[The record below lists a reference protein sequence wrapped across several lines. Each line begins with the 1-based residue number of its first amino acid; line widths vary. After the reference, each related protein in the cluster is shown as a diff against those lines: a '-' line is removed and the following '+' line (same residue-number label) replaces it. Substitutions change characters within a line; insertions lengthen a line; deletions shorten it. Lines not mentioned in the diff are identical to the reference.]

1 MHHTLFVL
9 VAFLVAG
16 STNAT
21 FVLTGVHA
29 GVNNETGQRPFRQ
42 DIQNFK
48 GSGPAWDLFLLSL
61 QKFQLSKQDD
71 VLSWYQVSGKHSAV
85 RVLGNELY

>member
-1 MHHTLFVL
+1 MHHILLAL

-16 STNAT
+16 STNAV

-48 GSGPAWDLFLLSL
+48 NSGPAWDLFLLSL
-61 QKFQLSKQDD
+61 QRFQLSKQNDTT
-71 VLSWYQVSGKHSAV
+71 SWYQISGKDS
-85 RVLGNELY
+85 VLILWK